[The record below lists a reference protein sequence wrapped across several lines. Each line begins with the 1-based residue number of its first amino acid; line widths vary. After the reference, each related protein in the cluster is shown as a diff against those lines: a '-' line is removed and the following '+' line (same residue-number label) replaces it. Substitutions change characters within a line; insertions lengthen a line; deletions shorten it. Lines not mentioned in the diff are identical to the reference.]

1 MPRKKND
8 TVVEPIGNGSVSVN
22 DILFAKNLLSTLT
35 KKPYVDFFQ
44 KFLYDDFC
52 KIFDKGTVDYHLAIN
67 AKMITNYNFDK
78 LRKEIIRFC
87 QTFVPDKLIVVT
99 EMMYKNEKVFR
110 VSNDLQHITGTLL
123 LDEEY
128 LSELKQY
135 NNFIKSFIGKD
146 MYKRS
151 AIHILTAPPAGGKS
165 LFIMQE
171 ALFQALR
178 GHNVMLF
185 IIGDMDQY
193 AVLSRMK
200 NILDYYNANSSEYN
214 KNLNRLRIYVYPYGS
229 LNSFDIVNEIL
240 RFEETHEER
249 VDFVF
254 IDYDDNLADF
264 SDDESKSMYISA
276 ARPYQVLD
284 EYKDGRV
291 IVFAAQGKPHTW
303 AKDIHTSTGII
314 ATSSKKEQIADAIY
328 VINTT
333 KMPQKSKDK
342 KSPET
347 IHIVKQLTIVKDRHN
362 IMNGEKHV
370 CYMNNK
376 NGVFVVTTEE

>member
-1 MPRKKND
+1 
-8 TVVEPIGNGSVSVN
+8 
-22 DILFAKNLLSTLT
+22 
-35 KKPYVDFFQ
+35 
-44 KFLYDDFC
+44 
-52 KIFDKGTVDYHLAIN
+52 
-67 AKMITNYNFDK
+67 
-78 LRKEIIRFC
+78 
-87 QTFVPDKLIVVT
+87 
-99 EMMYKNEKVFR
+99 
-110 VSNDLQHITGTLL
+110 VSNDLQHIAGTLL

-185 IIGDMDQY
+185 VVGDMDQY

-200 NILDYYNANSSEYN
+200 NILDYYNATSEEYS

-229 LNSFDIVNEIL
+229 LNSFDIVNEML

-303 AKDIHTSTGII
+303 TKDIHSSTGII

-333 KMPQKSKDK
+333 KMPNKSKDK

-370 CYMNNK
+370 CYMNTR
-376 NGVFVVTTEE
+376 NGVFVVPTEE